1 MQPERAEILRS
12 ITRIL
17 EQDGYITKEEAVGIM
32 ELIQEPIGHFI
43 HLINHRRKNHGA
55 AACGYI

>member
-32 ELIQEPIGHFI
+32 ELIQERSF
-43 HLINHRRKNHGA
+43 GA
-55 AACGYI
+55 SGEDGTNRTFYTSYKS

>member
-1 MQPERAEILRS
+1 MQPERAESLRS

-32 ELIQEPIGHFI
+32 ELIQERSF
-43 HLINHRRKNHGA
+43 GA
-55 AACGYI
+55 FGEEDRGNQ

>member
-32 ELIQEPIGHFI
+32 ELIQERSF
-43 HLINHRRKNHGA
+43 GA
-55 AACGYI
+55 SGEEDRGNQSDILYIL

>member
-1 MQPERAEILRS
+1 MTYEEIVESVKTAADTGKKFRS
-12 ITRIL
+12 VRGGR
-17 EQDGYITKEEAVGIM
+17 QR
-32 ELIQEPIGHFI
+32 EPIGHFI